1 MKKLNALAK
10 TKKAFFCTN
19 CGYEAPKWQG
29 KCPACNQ
36 WNTFSE
42 EIISKG
48 LSASSN
54 IKNSSAAPTP
64 LRDVESEK
72 LPRISVPDKELDRVL
87 GGGIMPG
94 SVVLLGGE
102 PGIGKSTL
110 LLQLLLNYEEDIVLY
125 VSGEESSLQ
134 IKDRA
139 SRISKSLSP
148 NFFISAESEVN
159 QIVAQTLE
167 LKPRVLVIDSIQTLS
182 HGQLDSVPGSVSQ
195 IRACCGELVKLAKS
209 TNIPVFIVGHITKDG
224 QIAGP
229 KLLEHM
235 VDVVLQ
241 FEGDSQY
248 FLRLL
253 RGIKNRFGNTNEI
266 ALYEMDQGGLLPV
279 SNPGEVFISGKNDGL
294 SGTATGVVLEGIR
307 PLLIESQALVSTA
320 VYGTPQRSTTGFDTR
335 RLNMLLAVLEKRCGF
350 KLGAKDVF
358 LNIAGGFK
366 ISDPGSDL
374 AVVMAILSSAADISI
389 NDKTVFAAEIGL
401 TGEVRPVTRVN
412 QRISE
417 AEKLGYKEIFVSR
430 YAKYDSAS
438 FKNIKVHAVS
448 QITEV
453 VKALFA

>member
-1 MKKLNALAK
+1 
-10 TKKAFFCTN
+10 
-19 CGYEAPKWQG
+19 
-29 KCPACNQ
+29 
-36 WNTFSE
+36 
-42 EIISKG
+42 
-48 LSASSN
+48 
-54 IKNSSAAPTP
+54 
-64 LRDVESEK
+64 
-72 LPRISVPDKELDRVL
+72 
-87 GGGIMPG
+87 
-94 SVVLLGGE
+94 
-102 PGIGKSTL
+102 
-110 LLQLLLNYEEDIVLY
+110 
-125 VSGEESSLQ
+125 
-134 IKDRA
+134 
-139 SRISKSLSP
+139 
-148 NFFISAESEVN
+148 
-159 QIVAQTLE
+159 
-167 LKPRVLVIDSIQTLS
+167 
-182 HGQLDSVPGSVSQ
+182 
-195 IRACCGELVKLAKS
+195 
-209 TNIPVFIVGHITKDG
+209 
-224 QIAGP
+224 
-229 KLLEHM
+229 
-235 VDVVLQ
+235 
-241 FEGDSQY
+241 
-248 FLRLL
+248 
-253 RGIKNRFGNTNEI
+253 
-266 ALYEMDQGGLLPV
+266 MDQGGLLPV

>member
-1 MKKLNALAK
+1 MAK

-159 QIVAQTLE
+159 QIVAQTHE

-417 AEKLGYKEIFVSR
+417 AEKLGYKEICVSR